1 MDPICKFRFT
11 FFTRFLQDGSL
22 MEAFFTK
29 ESIDYQEQ
37 FNCSTLTCP
46 VDNVYIPSPEV
57 LGNVSY
63 NIKFI
68 L

>member
-1 MDPICKFRFT
+1 
-11 FFTRFLQDGSL
+11 